1 MRRKRSIPI
10 VCLWLL
16 LFLPAISKA
25 EKFALK
31 LSGGT
36 NYLLMGD
43 INKGIKGISDGW
55 SDFAG
60 SFGGYVQG
68 EAKPLHLSCDLEGTV
83 IINLT
88 PKIGIGFGIG
98 YIRGTRT
105 SEITSSGSF
114 EGSLTNNLKI
124 RAIPFRLGVFYTLP
138 MRERINVV
146 FNAGVGMYFAQCD
159 FERQPM
165 SNPPRLGE
173 SAVYLKSSS
182 EGLGFHGGVGFEFR
196 IASHLSFLFE
206 GQGRY
211 AKIAG
216 FEGTRTAMYPSS
228 IEGTL
233 YYYEETTLAGKYSII
248 DICTSKPSGGVDG
261 ISNVREARVDF
272 SGMTFLAGIKIKL

>member
-1 MRRKRSIPI
+1 
-10 VCLWLL
+10 
-16 LFLPAISKA
+16 
-25 EKFALK
+25 
-31 LSGGT
+31 
-36 NYLLMGD
+36 MGD
-43 INKGIKGISDGW
+43 INKGIKGISDQW
-55 SDFAG
+55 SDNAV

-68 EAKPLHLSCDLEGTV
+68 EAKPLHFSCDLEGTV

-88 PKIGIGFGIG
+88 PKIGIGFGVG
-98 YIRGTRT
+98 YIQGTKT

-114 EGSLTNNLKI
+114 KGSLTNNLKI

-146 FNAGVGMYFAQCD
+146 FNAGVGVYLAQCD
-159 FERQPM
+159 YD
-165 SNPPRLGE
+165 RLPLSDLIGLWVVHLE
-173 SAVYLKSSS
+173 SSS
-182 EGLGFHGGVGFEFR
+182 EGFGFHGGVGFEFR

-248 DICTSKPSGGVDG
+248 DICTSKPSGGVNS